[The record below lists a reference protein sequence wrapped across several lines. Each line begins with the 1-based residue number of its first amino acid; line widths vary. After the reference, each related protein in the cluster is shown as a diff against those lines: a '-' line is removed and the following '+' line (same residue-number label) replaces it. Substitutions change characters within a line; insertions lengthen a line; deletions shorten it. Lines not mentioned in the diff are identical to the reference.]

1 MLAYQMSP
9 DISSH
14 FATADIFST
23 AQLLQQQLS
32 ELEERSRMSAESEAR
47 RILHR
52 AGLQRMLAEYTAVE
66 SAEARATAD
75 LAATLARLRSANR
88 TSITQSQSQS
98 QCHLP
103 PLRAPFPFA
112 RKLQLGLQT
121 STPPASP
128 SSQDARRGSPATAPP
143 GAGPGAGVQAQ
154 AQARWSG
161 SSPFAR
167 LARDALF
174 ECSSPRGPLC
184 AARTDADA
192 DPRQPTGGLP
202 PTPASPATPMTD
214 AEAALARTLH
224 AFFASDLPAQEP
236 DVSLSSQYSAGPADV
251 SFGLGQPGS
260 DGETGTPT
268 RGARLSLLD
277 PSLRAVALGDHVVTA
292 ARGTDVD
299 MPASPALENEVSE
312 ADARDSVRASVVAGL
327 SAALAGRLAKATFV
341 RVCARGTPATGRADR
356 LGEHEIGPAAEEM
369 RVDED
374 TEEAEGE
381 GAGRGRWSRP
391 SLLHRLSD
399 AGAKVHKMKARLS
412 RGGVTD
418 TRVTRSPRRARPA
431 GVYGK
436 CGLIGGQVKL
446 VLVVGRRRMSMMAD
460 RVHGTRRSSLR
471 DDDLVAAARDAVR
484 EGSFSIE
491 SVVAVAESV

>member
-23 AQLLQQQLS
+23 AQLLQQQLF

-98 QCHLP
+98 QLP
-103 PLRAPFPFA
+103 LQAPFPFA
-112 RKLQLGLQT
+112 RKLHLGLQT
-121 STPPASP
+121 GTPPASP
-128 SSQDARRGSPATAPP
+128 ATGARRGSPATAPP

-154 AQARWSG
+154 AQARWSK

-174 ECSSPRGPLC
+174 ECSSPRGPLR
-184 AARTDADA
+184 AARADADA

-224 AFFASDLPAQEP
+224 AFFASDLPPQEP
-236 DVSLSSQYSAGPADV
+236 DVSLPSQYSAGPADV
-251 SFGLGQPGS
+251 SFGFGQPGS
-260 DGETGTPT
+260 EGETGQTGTPT

-292 ARGTDVD
+292 ARGTDEGAL
-299 MPASPALENEVSE
+299 ASPALGSEVSE

-341 RVCARGTPATGRADR
+341 RVCARGTPAAGRADR

-374 TEEAEGE
+374 VGEGE

-412 RGGVTD
+412 RGGVAD

-460 RVHGTRRSSLR
+460 RVHGARRSSLR